1 MGETCGRKVE
11 WPPRN
16 RITTLNKNIN
26 MLRIN
31 RIFRRRIR
39 VFAVSVAFTCFLL
52 CEPSPAAETTAP
64 SLANVVENL
73 QSGDSPVRIVCF
85 GDSITG
91 VYYHTGSQRAW
102 CDMLGIALK
111 RAYPAAQI
119 EMINAGISGHT
130 TVNALARI
138 DKDVVAKRPHL
149 VVVMFGMN
157 DITRVKPDVFE
168 KNTATIVRKCQAAGA
183 AVVLCT
189 PNSVIENPS
198 RPNAGLKD
206 LARRVQRVAK
216 DVQLPLVDVFEQWQA
231 IRDKDEIGW
240 ALLMSDTIHPN
251 MNGHKRFAQMITKT
265 VSGKDVTVDDV
276 APPTDALRTTF
287 KVLAQGKPLKLVAMP
302 PYDKLVPE
310 ILRVRFPEA
319 RFQVTAWPTTGQ
331 SIAQLTAWGKR
342 IRGMAPHLVVVAV
355 PSSADD
361 ETKAAYIR
369 NYEWVLNWSFHF
381 GTRAWDVLPILPTV
395 TGPVADGERERL
407 TLARRIVIGKDV
419 EFIDRPV
426 GNSQSTREILSEW
439 ISSRKK

>member
-1 MGETCGRKVE
+1 
-11 WPPRN
+11 
-16 RITTLNKNIN
+16 

-31 RIFRRRIR
+31 RTFGRRIR
-39 VFAVSVAFTCFLL
+39 VFAVFVAFPCFLL

-64 SLANVVENL
+64 SLASVVENL

-111 RAYPAAQI
+111 RAYPAARI
-119 EMINAGISGHT
+119 EMTNAGISGHT

-138 DKDVVAKRPHL
+138 EKDVIAKRPHL

-157 DITRVKPDVFE
+157 DITRVTPDVFE
-168 KNTATIVRKCQAAGA
+168 KNTVTIVRKCRSAGA

-198 RPNAGLKD
+198 RPNAGLKG
-206 LARRVQRVAK
+206 LATRVQRVAK
-216 DVQLPLVDVFEQWQA
+216 GAQLPLVDVFEQWQA
-231 IRDKDEIGW
+231 IREQDETIW

-251 MNGHKRFAQMITKT
+251 MNGHKRFAEMITKT
-265 VSGKDVTVDDV
+265 ISGKGVTLEDV
-276 APPTDALRTTF
+276 APPHDALRRTF
-287 KVLAQGKPLKLVAMP
+287 KVLAQGRPLKLVAMP

-310 ILRVRFPEA
+310 TLRVHFPEA
-319 RFQVTAWPTTGQ
+319 QFQVTAWPTTGQ
-331 SIAQLTAWGKR
+331 SLAQLSAWGKR

-355 PSSADD
+355 PPSAND

-381 GTRAWDVLPILPTV
+381 GGRAWDVLPILPSV
-395 TGPVADGERERL
+395 TGPVADKERERL
-407 TLARRIVIGKDV
+407 SLARRIVVGKDV
-419 EFIDRPV
+419 EFIDRSA

-439 ISSRKK
+439 VFSRKK